1 MIAKSNKVILYSLS
15 EGNYVKTSVETAHG
29 STAVWLNVQFAWQ
42 MNIDDFSN
50 IRGTISH
57 FDSEGAR
64 LILSHKRD
72 IL

>member
-1 MIAKSNKVILYSLS
+1 MIAKGKKVILYSLS
-15 EGNYVKTSVETAHG
+15 EGNYVKTSRETACG
-29 STAVWLNVQFAWQ
+29 VTAVWPNVQFAWQ

-57 FDSEGAR
+57 IEIEGAR
-64 LILSHKRD
+64 LILSHIRD